1 MKTDSGTTHS
11 PSRNEIDDYCARG
24 AERALALNNRGPLEF
39 DRQGYVKS
47 DIIRIYREIGFYIFE
62 QPIKP
67 VELEEMRTE
76 FNAVLARAPT
86 HAKSSVDA
94 NGDPA
99 IGLDF
104 KFPPFKFAKPLS
116 DPYGGTDAANGR
128 YETKMSEPI
137 PAEDAPNET
146 IFFIAGICQL
156 MDSCLRHYGNP
167 KLLKVA
173 EALNGVDFTP
183 FTDAIWIKEP
193 QLGTAVSWH
202 QDGTTL
208 WHRPD
213 WHEDIHGFN
222 FMTQL
227 YDTTAENALWVVP
240 RSHKL
245 GKIDI
250 RKRVADAGT
259 DRLPEAVP
267 MLCNAGDVAICNR
280 QALHGSFPNTSTQ
293 RRVTV
298 VHGFHM
304 RHAVLNAETSFG
316 SNRRVRYDEAH
327 IHRSSR
333 LIPLA
338 VDARR
343 QHFAHEKPY
352 CYQPLKDEIEENRF
366 NPSTRESLLKNYN
379 MYALGL

>member
-1 MKTDSGTTHS
+1 MTSHQDIET
-11 PSRNEIDDYCARG
+11 YCAEG
-24 AERALALNNRGPLEF
+24 TQRAHSLGNRGPLVF
-39 DRQGYVKS
+39 DSSGNVDE
-47 DIIRIYREIGFYIFE
+47 DILRCYHEVGFYVFE
-62 QPIKP
+62 QAISLN
-67 VELEEMRTE
+67 EIEEIRSE
-76 FNAVLARAPT
+76 FNEVLSRAPV
-86 HAKSSVDA
+86 HADATVDA
-94 NGDPA
+94 DGNPA
-99 IGLDF
+99 IGQEF
-104 KFPPFKFAKPLS
+104 KFRSFQYARPLS

-128 YETKMSEPI
+128 YETKMSEPS
-137 PAEDAPNET
+137 PAEDAPSET
-146 IFFIAGICQL
+146 IFFITGMCQL

-167 KLLKVA
+167 RLLKVA
-173 EALNGVDFTP
+173 ETLNGSDFTP
-183 FTDAIWIKEP
+183 FTDGIWIKEP
-193 QLGTAVSWH
+193 ELGTSVAWH

-208 WHRPD
+208 WQRAD

-240 RSHKL
+240 GSHKN

-250 RKRVADAGT
+250 RKRVAEVGT
-259 DRLPEAVP
+259 DRLPDATP

-280 QALHGSFPNTSTQ
+280 QVLHGSFANTSTQ

-304 RHAVLNAETSFG
+304 RSSVLGAETSFPAG
-316 SNRRVRYDEAH
+316 SSVRYDEERV
-327 IHRSSR
+327 HRSSR

-343 QHFAHEKPY
+343 QYYKDEEPYLYKP
-352 CYQPLKDEIEENRF
+352 LSHEIEENRF
-366 NPSTRESLLKNYN
+366 NDKTRDTLLKNYN